1 MVGSEP
7 FDEAHAPVRAIDP
20 KELLLSERTARVQ
33 RVVAQRT
40 RSLVVVLEDLEDPHN
55 VAAVLRTC
63 ESFGVQEVHAIAKS
77 YSFHPN
83 SKISQGAEKWLD
95 LHLYREPERC
105 LSLLKRRGYLLCATH
120 LSEGAVSLLDLPADR
135 PLALVFGTEKV
146 GVTSAVLSACD
157 VRFKIP
163 MMGFSQ
169 SFNISVAAAICLSHL
184 VFRRLGPKG
193 REEGDLPEAERETLE
208 RRFCE
213 LSIKQ
218 RHRLFANLA
227 NERGESPSKK
237 TRESP

>member
-1 MVGSEP
+1 LALS
-7 FDEAHAPVRAIDP
+7 ALDP
-20 KELLLSERTARVQ
+20 RDLLLSERADRV
-33 RVVAQRT
+33 RHVVARRT
-40 RSLVVVLEDLEDPHN
+40 RSVVVVLEDLEDPHN

-63 ESFGVQEVHAIAKS
+63 ESFGVQEVHAIARS

-95 LHLYREPERC
+95 LHLYRDSQRC

-120 LSEGAVSLLDLPADR
+120 LGEGAVSLLELPADR
-135 PLALVFGTEKV
+135 PLALIFGTEKV
-146 GVTSAVLSACD
+146 GVTGAVLGACD

-163 MMGFSQ
+163 MLGFSQ

-184 VFRRLGPKG
+184 IFRRLSPEGP
-193 REEGDLPEAERETLE
+193 EEGDLPPAEREALE

-218 RHRLFANLA
+218 RHRLFSGPVNGPEAV
-227 NERGESPSKK
+227 PSKK
-237 TRESP
+237 S

>member
-1 MVGSEP
+1 M
-7 FDEAHAPVRAIDP
+7 RAFDP
-20 KELLLSERTARVQ
+20 KDLLLSERTARVR
-33 RVVAQRT
+33 RVVARRT

-63 ESFGVQEVHAIAKS
+63 ESFGIQEVHAIARG

-105 LSLLKRRGYLLCATH
+105 LSLLRRRGYLLCATH
-120 LSEGAVSLLDLPADR
+120 LGEQTVSLLELPADR

-146 GVTSAVLSACD
+146 GVTDSVLRACD

-163 MMGFSQ
+163 MLGFSQ

-184 VFRRLGPKG
+184 VFRRLGARG
-193 REEGDLPEAERETLE
+193 CEDGDLPVAEQAALE

-218 RHRLFANLA
+218 RHRLFADSVNGPVAL
-227 NERGESPSKK
+227 PSKK
-237 TRESP
+237 TRETP